1 MLEFFVKKLKKLAH
15 ELKSINA
22 YLAQGSV
29 LYNKTELQLRHIQG
43 IISQEGRSQTGMHE
57 NTD

>member
-1 MLEFFVKKLKKLAH
+1 MKKLKKLAH